1 MAPAFE
7 DPAVIFF
14 QARTATKM
22 GGLVEAV
29 WQRDGGLVM
38 GVFGG
43 SVQHWSQGKINAY
56 PEALLCRDSG
66 KHTIDDE
73 IITNTNSILFL
84 RVGWHGNCCFQF

>member
-7 DPAVIFF
+7 DPAVIFL

-38 GVFGG
+38 GVFG
-43 SVQHWSQGKINAY
+43 SVQH
-56 PEALLCRDSG
+56 
-66 KHTIDDE
+66 
-73 IITNTNSILFL
+73 
-84 RVGWHGNCCFQF
+84 